1 MILVTGGFGYLGGRI
16 CKSLINS
23 GNKVRIGTS
32 RKNVSIPK
40 ELSNCDVCEIDL
52 LKPQSLDFACYGI
65 TSVIHLAALHLKGS
79 TEPLLG
85 GGSSIEDA
93 DRIPFYPYFYVKDL
107 YGFLVFYCFLSKHY
121 LLHSLCAVYD

>member
-40 ELSNCDVCEIDL
+40 ELSKCDIWNTNIFSAR
-52 LKPQSLDFACYGI
+52 PYSDFV
-65 TSVIHLAALHLKGS
+65 T
-79 TEPLLG
+79 
-85 GGSSIEDA
+85 
-93 DRIPFYPYFYVKDL
+93 
-107 YGFLVFYCFLSKHY
+107 
-121 LLHSLCAVYD
+121 